1 MRFSLLLALLA
12 VRSFAQSP
20 VFEVATIKPAPPL
33 NPQMIMAG
41 KMRIGMKVETSRVEI
56 GFSSL
61 RDLIM
66 LAYEVKPFQV
76 SGPEWITAER
86 WEIVAKMP
94 EGATRAQVPAMLRAL
109 LEERFKLK
117 VHRESKEQNVYALEQ
132 GKGGHK
138 LKEAAPVSATAAV
151 EPPEDKNAI
160 SINAGDQTVRVV
172 RNGNGPGGAQISV
185 AGGRGGAAKMSVQDG
200 QMHMEQER
208 TTMQDFVGMLSP
220 MLDRPVVDHTELMG
234 FWQVSMD
241 LAMQDMMQMAKGAGI
256 MAGGPGGA
264 MGIGAGSSAG
274 SLASADPP
282 GGSIFSSIE
291 KLGLKLT
298 KTRAPIDLVVVD
310 SAEKKPT
317 EN

>member
-1 MRFSLLLALLA
+1 MRFPVLLALLSIP
-12 VRSFAQSP
+12 VFAQSP
-20 VFEVATIKPAPPL
+20 VFEVATIKLAPPL
-33 NPQMIMAG
+33 NPQMILSG

-66 LAYEVKPFQV
+66 LAYQVKPFQV

-86 WEIVAKMP
+86 WDIVAKMP
-94 EGATRAQVPAMLRAL
+94 EGTTRAQVPAMLRAL

-117 VHRESKEQNVYALEQ
+117 AHRESKEQNVYALEQ

-151 EPPEDKNAI
+151 EPPEGKNAI
-160 SINAGDQTVRVV
+160 SIDAGDQTVRVV
-172 RNGNGPGGAQISV
+172 RNGNGPEGTQISV
-185 AGGRGGAAKMSVQDG
+185 AGGRGGAAKMSMKDG
-200 QMHMEQER
+200 QMHMDQER
-208 TTMQDFVGMLSP
+208 TSMQDFADMLSP
-220 MLDRPVVDHTELMG
+220 MLDRPVVDHTELKG

-241 LAMQDMMQMAKGAGI
+241 LAMTDMMQMARGTG
-256 MAGGPGGA
+256 MMPGGPMGA
-264 MGIGAGSSAG
+264 MPGGGGAG
-274 SLASADPP
+274 SLAPADPS
-282 GGSIFSSIE
+282 GGSVFSSIE

-298 KTRAPIDLVVVD
+298 KTKAPMDLVVID
-310 SAEKKPT
+310 NAEKKPT

>member
-1 MRFSLLLALLA
+1 MRFPVLLALLSIP
-12 VRSFAQSP
+12 VFAQSP
-20 VFEVATIKPAPPL
+20 VFDVATIKLAPPL
-33 NPQMIMAG
+33 NPQMILSG

-66 LAYEVKPFQV
+66 LAYQVKPFQV

-86 WEIVAKMP
+86 WDIVAKMP
-94 EGATRAQVPAMLRAL
+94 EGTTRAQVPAMLRAL
-109 LEERFKLK
+109 LEERFKLQA
-117 VHRESKEQNVYALEQ
+117 HRESKEQNVYALEQ

-160 SINAGDQTVRVV
+160 SIDAGDQTVRVV
-172 RNGNGPGGAQISV
+172 RNGNGPEGTQISV
-185 AGGRGGAAKMSVQDG
+185 AGGRGGAAKMSMKDG
-200 QMHMEQER
+200 QMHMDQER
-208 TTMQDFVGMLSP
+208 TSMHDFADMLSP
-220 MLDRPVVDHTELMG
+220 MLDRPVVDHTELKG

-241 LAMQDMMQMAKGAGI
+241 LAMTDMMQMARGTG
-256 MAGGPGGA
+256 MMPGGPMGAMPGGGA
-264 MGIGAGSSAG
+264 AG
-274 SLASADPP
+274 SLAPADPS
-282 GGSIFSSIE
+282 GGSVFSSIE

-298 KTRAPIDLVVVD
+298 KTKAPMDLVVID